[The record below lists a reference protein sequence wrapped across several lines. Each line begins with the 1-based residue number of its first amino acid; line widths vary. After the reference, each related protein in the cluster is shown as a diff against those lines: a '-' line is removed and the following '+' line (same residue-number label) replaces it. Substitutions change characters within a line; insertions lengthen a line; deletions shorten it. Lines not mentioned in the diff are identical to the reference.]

1 MTKIAIQDLK
11 ELCTKALLKTG
22 LSQEDVD
29 ITVDHYMEN
38 ECSGKPSHGMVRVV
52 EGIKFIHEKGLPPK
66 EGITLAVDNGSI
78 AVLDATMQLG
88 TVAGHRAMEEA
99 SKRAKKHG
107 MAFIGVR
114 NYFISTGSM
123 AYYLRKLAEQ
133 NLIAIIG
140 CNSVGLV
147 AAPAGKERVL
157 GTNPLGMGFP
167 SKDGNHFIGDIATS
181 SIALGKVMVMKDQ
194 GKEVPEGHLIDKD
207 GNPSTNPDDAFFG
220 TPGAILP
227 LGNYHGFSIAL
238 MIALLGGSLIG
249 AKDIK
254 MDIYDSDGFF
264 MMVFDPEAFGQGSMS
279 TLVQNTLDQIRNG
292 TPAPGNDSVGVPGD
306 RSAQTLKDT
315 LERGIVNVA
324 DKTLQK
330 IQELAA

>member
-52 EGIKFIHEKGLPPK
+52 EGIKYIHERGLPPK

-88 TVAGHRAMEEA
+88 TVAGYRAMEEA
-99 SKRAKKHG
+99 KKRAKEHG
-107 MAFIGVR
+107 MAFVGVR

-123 AYYLRKLAEQ
+123 AYYLRQFAED
-133 NLIAIIG
+133 NLIAIMG
-140 CNSVGLV
+140 CNSIALV
-147 AAPAGKERVL
+147 SAPAGKERVL
-157 GTNPLGMGFP
+157 VTNPLGMGFP

-181 SIALGKVMVMKDQ
+181 SIALGKVMVMEDQ
-194 GKEVPEGHLIDKD
+194 GKPVPEGHLIDKD
-207 GNPSTNPDDAFFG
+207 GNPSTEPSDAFCG
-220 TPGAILP
+220 GAILP
-227 LGNYHGFSIAL
+227 LADYHGFSIAL
-238 MIALLGGSLIG
+238 MIALLSGSLIG
-249 AKDIK
+249 AKDLK
-254 MDIYDSDGFF
+254 KDIYDSDGFF
-264 MMVFDPEAFGQGSMS
+264 MLAFDPEAFGQGGID
-279 TLVQNTLDQIRNG
+279 TLIQNTLTSIRNSA
-292 TPAPGNDSVGVPGD
+292 PAPDHDSVGIPGD
-306 RSAQTLKDT
+306 RSAQKLKDT
-315 LERGIVNVA
+315 LKAGVVDVA

-330 IQELAA
+330 IQELAT